1 MVWYVLVCVLWCDVV
16 LCYAMLCHA
25 MLCYTLLCYA
35 MLCYAMLCYA
45 MLCYAMV
52 WQGKESH
59 GQRRQNTPLTISRS
73 LLSARLAQITPMMYP
88 PRIVDIKA
96 NTATFS
102 ARLPKLLKT
111 ESKSIGFGATRRSLP
126 NDVK

>member
-1 MVWYVLVCVLWCDVV
+1 MLCCAV
-16 LCYAMLCHA
+16 LCYAMLGYA
-25 MLCYTLLCYA
+25 MLCHA

-45 MLCYAMV
+45 MLCYAML
-52 WQGKESH
+52 WCGKKRKAMAREDRIH
-59 GQRRQNTPLTISRS
+59 QLAISRS
-73 LLSARLAQITPMMYP
+73 LLSARLAHITPMMYP

>member
-1 MVWYVLVCVLWCDVV
+1 MVWYG
-16 LCYAMLCHA
+16 
-25 MLCYTLLCYA
+25 
-35 MLCYAMLCYA
+35 
-45 MLCYAMV
+45 MV
-52 WQGKESH
+52 WYGMVWYGICHGMVWYISH
-59 GQRRQNTPLTISRS
+59 SQLTISKS
-73 LLSARLAQITPMMYP
+73 FLSARLAHITPMMYP